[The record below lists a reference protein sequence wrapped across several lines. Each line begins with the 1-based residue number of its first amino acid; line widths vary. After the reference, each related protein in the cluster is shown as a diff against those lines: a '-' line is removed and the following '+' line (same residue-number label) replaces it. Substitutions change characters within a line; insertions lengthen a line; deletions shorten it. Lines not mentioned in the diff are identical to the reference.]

1 MFLVLTK
8 RPKKGWRDA
17 ALSEYADALE
27 KHPASTATSDHL
39 ERSGSPML
47 CHLLSKHSLG
57 SIFHALG
64 VHKRDLHLAIVLTD
78 RSAAD
83 LLPDEED
90 DNVIH
95 VIVE

>member
-1 MFLVLTK
+1 
-8 RPKKGWRDA
+8 
-17 ALSEYADALE
+17 
-27 KHPASTATSDHL
+27 
-39 ERSGSPML
+39 ML

-64 VHKRDLHLAIVLTD
+64 VHKQDLHLALVLTD

-83 LLPDEED
+83 LFPDEED